1 MRRGRIPPSQK
12 QSRGWKRLL
21 YFAFDLLDYRLNN
34 IRAMLCT
41 FIAQLSIEM
50 YSENKVL
57 ADFLERLKSYN
68 SASIYSG

>member
-1 MRRGRIPPSQK
+1 
-12 QSRGWKRLL
+12 
-21 YFAFDLLDYRLNN
+21 
-34 IRAMLCT
+34 MLCT